1 MTQDQVFVPKTRS
14 QLGLPPLDPVREDAY
29 GASVTEEVK
38 RELWEALGDSP
49 IGATLN
55 AAAQLVSCFARNST
69 ASPWSPERSLF
80 AKIDE
85 MNYCRYLAGRFI
97 SPRTLLDRNRIPL
110 TQIVRSIPSALVKY
124 ITKFVPIRLHSW
136 RTPVQAT

>member
-55 AAAQLVSCFARNST
+55 AAAQLVSLVAANST
-69 ASPWSPERSLF
+69 EKPWSPERRL
-80 AKIDE
+80 
-85 MNYCRYLAGRFI
+85 
-97 SPRTLLDRNRIPL
+97 
-110 TQIVRSIPSALVKY
+110 IV
-124 ITKFVPIRLHSW
+124 
-136 RTPVQAT
+136 

>member
-38 RELWEALGDSP
+38 RELWDALGDSP

-55 AAAQLVSCFARNST
+55 AAAQLVSLVAVNST
-69 ASPWSPERSLF
+69 ASPWSPER
-80 AKIDE
+80 
-85 MNYCRYLAGRFI
+85 R
-97 SPRTLLDRNRIPL
+97 L
-110 TQIVRSIPSALVKY
+110 TV
-124 ITKFVPIRLHSW
+124 
-136 RTPVQAT
+136 